1 MLYQARDPSPRRL
14 RVTRGAAL
22 RLRHVALQN
31 TIGLSRMAKAKMEFT
46 EVSSLRAEALG
57 DPGQRTFRI
66 VVGSSSESA
75 VIWLEKGQLFQLALA
90 INQMTAALP
99 ITSEE
104 DQPQDAEP
112 LTGPSLEFNVEK
124 LALGHDGKAGKF
136 IIDAYDSDSED
147 DTPTARIWGDKA
159 QFGAFSEEALRICAA
174 GRPLCPLC
182 GGPMDPTGHKCAR
195 TNGHA
200 LQDVKEL

>member
-57 DPGQRTFRI
+57 EPGQRTFRI

-112 LTGPSLEFNVEK
+112 LTG
-124 LALGHDGKAGKF
+124 
-136 IIDAYDSDSED
+136 
-147 DTPTARIWGDKA
+147 A
-159 QFGAFSEEALRICAA
+159 QPG
-174 GRPLCPLC
+174 
-182 GGPMDPTGHKCAR
+182 
-195 TNGHA
+195 
-200 LQDVKEL
+200 V

>member
-1 MLYQARDPSPRRL
+1 M
-14 RVTRGAAL
+14 
-22 RLRHVALQN
+22 RHLALQN
-31 TIGLSRMAKAKMEFT
+31 TIALSRMAKAKMEFT
-46 EVSSLRAEALG
+46 EVSSLLAEALG
-57 DPGQRTFRI
+57 EPGQRTFRI
-66 VVGSSSESA
+66 VVGSSSGSA
-75 VIWLEKGQLFQLALA
+75 VIWLEKGQLLQLALA

-99 ITSEE
+99 IKAEE
-104 DQPQDAEP
+104 APGQPQEAEP
-112 LTGPSLEFNVEK
+112 LIGPSLEFNAEK
-124 LALGHDGKAGKF
+124 LALGHDGRAGKF

-159 QFGAFSEEALRICAA
+159 QFGALSEEALRVCAA